1 MADSTHD
8 LASPTDG
15 PSERRMVRS
24 PTSLFRLLI
33 GVSLLLLGVL
43 AAWRFDNTITAF
55 YLDLNLII
63 SVVPSWLTLI
73 PAAVVTAILLIT
85 PVVVNVKL
93 ARQRRWRLLLV
104 VDLAAIA
111 AIAVSGFLVGI
122 STTTPPSQF
131 PEAYIPLNDLAAA
144 GGPVTPNDIGLAAFT
159 AALIVG
165 LPYLNRPT
173 RRLGAA
179 VVVLR
184 IAMEFCTNGIPP
196 VGWLVDL
203 GAGITCGALA
213 ALVFG
218 TPDIEPRAAE
228 IAATLARSGF
238 QLLDAHPAAV
248 DARGSTPWFATTID
262 DRRLFVKVLNQD
274 NRSADLMFRMFRLLT
289 FRSSGDERP
298 FPSLRRAVEHEALM
312 SMRAGSAGVRTPRLE
327 AVSTIGTDSML
338 LAFVAIRGDSLDRVG
353 DDDMTDEV
361 LAGVWSQ
368 LEVMRANGIAHR
380 DLRLANV
387 FLADDDDA
395 WIIDFGFAE
404 LAASDLLLNTD
415 VAELLGS
422 TATKVGV
429 ERAVDAAERA
439 IGTDALAE
447 ALPRIQPF
455 ALGSATRT
463 QLRDNELFE
472 PLRAAVRERTGVEDV
487 EYEPLAPIRGTR
499 LVAAVA
505 VAAVFW
511 VALGLVTGELD
522 SLVDAFTPEWRP
534 LLVALVASAATYV
547 GATLA
552 QIGAF
557 RDALQFLPTLESRL
571 ASSFAN
577 RVTPARSGG
586 VALNVRFLQKQ
597 GVETGAALQSVGLT
611 AVAGLVVHVL
621 FLIVTTRIGV
631 LDHDLETELNPSV
644 VTALVFGTAAI
655 VGGVLILIPAW
666 RSRVMR
672 TLMPAVTRAGSG
684 LRDIAGRPLR
694 LFQLLIGSI
703 VVTGAYMCA
712 LVFSTWAVGGTDD
725 FLPIAVV
732 FLVATIAAA
741 PAPTPGGLGIVEL
754 ALVAG
759 LIIFGTPVAVAL
771 PAVFL
776 YRLITFWLPV
786 PAGLGAY
793 RALVRSGR
801 L

>member
-1 MADSTHD
+1 MADTSHD
-8 LASPTDG
+8 LATLADSMG
-15 PSERRMVRS
+15 ERKMVRS

-33 GVSLLLLGVL
+33 GLCLLLLGVL
-43 AAWRFDNTITAF
+43 LVWRFDNTVTAF
-55 YLDLNLII
+55 YLDLRTIM

-73 PAAVVTAILLIT
+73 PAVVVTTILVLT
-85 PVVVNVKL
+85 PIVVNVKL

-104 VDLAAIA
+104 VDLAAVA
-111 AIAVSGFLVGI
+111 AMALSQLLVTI

-131 PEAYIPLNDLAAA
+131 PDAYVPLTDLAEAN
-144 GGPVTPNDIGLAAFT
+144 GPVTPNDIAVAAFT

-179 VVVLR
+179 VIVLR
-184 IAMEFCTNGIPP
+184 VAVSFCTNGIPP

-218 TPDIEPRAAE
+218 TPDIEPRAAD
-228 IAATLARSGF
+228 IAATLSRSGF
-238 QLLDAHPAAV
+238 QLLDAHPASV

-274 NRSADLMFRMFRLLT
+274 NRSADLMFRAFRFLT

-312 SMRAGSAGVRTPRLE
+312 SMRASSAGIRTPRLE

-338 LAFVAIRGDSLDRVG
+338 LAFVAIDGDSLDRV
-353 DDDMTDEV
+353 DDDDVTDEV
-361 LAGVWSQ
+361 LDGVWSQ
-368 LEVMRANGIAHR
+368 LAAMRANGIAHR

-387 FLADDDDA
+387 FLGDGDA

-422 TATKVGV
+422 TATKVGI
-429 ERAVDAAERA
+429 ERAVDAADRA
-439 IGTDALAE
+439 LGSEALAE
-447 ALPRIQPF
+447 SLPRIQPF

-463 QLRDNELFE
+463 ELRDNELFE
-472 PLRAAVRERTGVEDV
+472 PLRAAVRDRTGVEDV
-487 EYEPLAPIRGTR
+487 EYEPLAPIRGSR
-499 LVAAVA
+499 LAAAALGA
-505 VAAVFW
+505 VVFW
-511 VALGLVTGELD
+511 IALGAATGELS
-522 SLVDAFTPEWRP
+522 SLTTAFTPEWRP
-534 LLVALVASAATYV
+534 LLVALAASAATYV

-557 RDALQFLPTLESRL
+557 RDALQFRPTLESRL

-611 AVAGLVVHVL
+611 AVAGLVVHIL

-631 LDHDLETELNPSV
+631 LDHDLDTGVSRS
-644 VTALVFGTAAI
+644 ALTTLVLIATAI
-655 VGGVLILIPAW
+655 VGGSLLLIPVW
-666 RSRVMR
+666 RSTVLR
-672 TLMPAVTRAGSG
+672 TLLPAVSRAGSG

-694 LFQLLIGSI
+694 LVQLLIGSI
-703 VVTGAYMCA
+703 IVTGAYMTA

-741 PAPTPGGLGIVEL
+741 PAPTPGGLGVVEL

-759 LIIFGTPVAVAL
+759 LVIFGTPMAIAL

-776 YRLITFWLPV
+776 FRLLTFWLPV

-793 RALVRSGR
+793 RSLVRSGR

>member
-1 MADSTHD
+1 MADTSHD
-8 LASPTDG
+8 LATLADSMG
-15 PSERRMVRS
+15 ERKMVRS

-33 GVSLLLLGVL
+33 GLCLLLLGVL
-43 AAWRFDNTITAF
+43 LVWRFDNTVTAF
-55 YLDLNLII
+55 YLDLRTIM

-73 PAAVVTAILLIT
+73 PAVVVTTILVLT
-85 PVVVNVKL
+85 PIVVNVKL

-104 VDLAAIA
+104 VDLAAVA
-111 AIAVSGFLVGI
+111 AMALSQLLVTI

-131 PEAYIPLNDLAAA
+131 PDAYVPLTDLAEAN
-144 GGPVTPNDIGLAAFT
+144 GPVTPNDIAVAAFT

-179 VVVLR
+179 VIVLR
-184 IAMEFCTNGIPP
+184 VAVSFCTNGIPP

-218 TPDIEPRAAE
+218 TPDIEPRAAD
-228 IAATLARSGF
+228 IAATLSRSGF
-238 QLLDAHPAAV
+238 QLLDAHPASV

-274 NRSADLMFRMFRLLT
+274 NRSADLMFRAFRFLT

-312 SMRAGSAGVRTPRLE
+312 SMRASSAGIRTPRLE

-338 LAFVAIRGDSLDRVG
+338 LAFVAIDGDSLDRV
-353 DDDMTDEV
+353 DDDDVTDEV
-361 LAGVWSQ
+361 LDGVWSQ
-368 LEVMRANGIAHR
+368 LAAMRANGIAHR

-387 FLADDDDA
+387 FLGDGDA

-422 TATKVGV
+422 TATKVGI
-429 ERAVDAAERA
+429 ERAVDAADRA
-439 IGTDALAE
+439 LGTEALAE
-447 ALPRIQPF
+447 SLPRIQPF

-463 QLRDNELFE
+463 ELRDNELFE
-472 PLRAAVRERTGVEDV
+472 PLRAAVRDRTGVEDV
-487 EYEPLAPIRGTR
+487 EYEPLAPIRGSR
-499 LVAAVA
+499 LAAAALGA
-505 VAAVFW
+505 VVFW
-511 VALGLVTGELD
+511 IALGAATGELG
-522 SLVDAFTPEWRP
+522 SLTTAFTPEWRP
-534 LLVALVASAATYV
+534 LLVALAASAATYV

-557 RDALQFLPTLESRL
+557 RDALQFRPTLESRL

-611 AVAGLVVHVL
+611 AVAGLVVHIL

-631 LDHDLETELNPSV
+631 LDHDLDTGVSRS
-644 VTALVFGTAAI
+644 ALTTLVLIATAI
-655 VGGVLILIPAW
+655 VGGSLLLIPAW
-666 RSRVMR
+666 RSTVLR
-672 TLMPAVTRAGSG
+672 TLLPAVSRAGSG

-694 LFQLLIGSI
+694 LVQLLIGSI
-703 VVTGAYMCA
+703 IVTGAYMTA

-741 PAPTPGGLGIVEL
+741 PAPTPGGLGVVEL

-759 LIIFGTPVAVAL
+759 LVIFGTPMAIAL

-776 YRLITFWLPV
+776 FRLLTFWLPV

-793 RALVRSGR
+793 RSLVRSGR